1 MVEESYYYQNE
12 MLLLTVSDSQLKD
25 FYYLGNAGN
34 PLAVASKTSDGMKS
48 YTYQKDVQESTRAVT
63 DTDGKCVEWYEYSD
77 FGETTIHEEQAGFEN
92 VLCYTGGVYDES
104 SGLYY
109 LNARYYNPEMGRF
122 ISRDTY
128 EGKNEE
134 PSSLHLYLYCANDP
148 VNYVDPSGH
157 ERKIAVMYYTG
168 YNNGREK
175 EHNGLRIEACN
186 SPYYDANWSNV
197 KFYKITQAKNFNKI
211 WNEIKGSKANEVY
224 LYLHGGIEDG
234 RGQLYFRNSQKD
246 YSEIL
251 KSCKKNQYIEKLYL
265 VSCKGAAGGKQSIAY
280 ALWLKI
286 KGNVYAAKTKISF
299 HWVYDTRKAYRSPCY
314 PKSHVGDPIKLQK
327 F

>member
-1 MVEESYYYQNE
+1 MLEESYYYQNE

-48 YTYQKDVQESTRAVT
+48 YTYQKDVQGSTRAVT

-157 ERKIAVMYYTG
+157 ERKIAVIYYTG

-175 EHNGLRIEACN
+175 EHNGFRVEAYN

-197 KFYKITQAKNFNKI
+197 KFYKITYGRQIYGIWEKI
-211 WNEIKGSKANEVY
+211 EKSKATE
-224 LYLHGGIEDG
+224 LYMYMHGGLYKGGG
-234 RGQLYFRNSQKD
+234 RLYFKD
-246 YSEIL
+246 SYKSFLEIS
-251 KSCKKNQYIEKLYL
+251 KIRKKNNYIKEL
-265 VSCKGAAGGKQSIAY
+265 VLLSCQGAAGGKQSIAY
-280 ALWLKI
+280 ALWSKI
-286 KGNVYAAKTKISF
+286 KGKVYAAKTKISF
-299 HWVYDTRKAYRSPCY
+299 HWVYDTRKAYRFPCY
-314 PKSHVGDPIKLQK
+314 PKTHVGNPIKLQK
-327 F
+327 Y